1 MAAVSAAEVALAI
14 LVGFASGVLAG
25 LFGVGGGVVMTPGL
39 SLLVNVPPVVAVETP
54 LPVIFPTAAV
64 GAATYWRA
72 GELDVRAAVWIGG
85 TGIVTAVA
93 GAFAA
98 DAVGGQILLLVTAC
112 LLGWQSVAILRGRG
126 RTSTAVAERRIGAWA
141 LLTIGAAAGL
151 LSGLL
156 GIGGGLVIV
165 PALAGV
171 LGMPLK
177 RALGTSLL
185 CIVVMVIPGTIV
197 HSLLGHIDWPV
208 AFALMVG
215 SIPGARVGA
224 KVALGTRERTLRLLV
239 GSFLGLIAVGYG
251 AQQVV
256 DLVRG

>member
-1 MAAVSAAEVALAI
+1 MSAAEVAFAI
-14 LVGFASGVLAG
+14 LVGFGSGVLAG

-72 GELDVRAAVWIGG
+72 GELDVRAAMWIGSA
-85 TGIVTAVA
+85 GIVTAVA

-98 DAVGGQILLLVTAC
+98 DAVGGELLLLVTAC
-112 LLGWQSVAILRGRG
+112 LLGWQSWAILRGRA
-126 RTSTAVAERRIGAWA
+126 RRRSAARERRIPSWA
-141 LLTIGAAAGL
+141 LVAIGIVAGL

-165 PALAGV
+165 PSLAGM

-185 CIVVMVIPGTIV
+185 CIVIMVVPGTIV

-208 AFALMVG
+208 AFALMIG
-215 SIPGARVGA
+215 SIPGARIGA
-224 KVALGTRERTLRLLV
+224 KIALGTRERTLRLLV
-239 GSFLGLIAVGYG
+239 GSFLGLVAIGYG

-256 DLVRG
+256 DLVLG